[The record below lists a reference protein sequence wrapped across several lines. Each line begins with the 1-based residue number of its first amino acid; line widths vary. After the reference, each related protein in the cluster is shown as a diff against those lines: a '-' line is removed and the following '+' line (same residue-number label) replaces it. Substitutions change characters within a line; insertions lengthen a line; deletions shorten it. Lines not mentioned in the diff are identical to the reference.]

1 MLDLAIHHNG
11 TYIPLS
17 GVARRQ
23 EISGKYL
30 EQIAAQLHKA
40 GYVRSSRGAQG
51 GYRLSKEPSA
61 YTVGMILRLMEG
73 SLAPVDCVLDDAAC
87 HRASFCVSKEIWKN
101 IKDAVDNVIDNMTLA
116 DLVFKYNSEEIQ
128 AAIPYKGN
136 Y

>member
-17 GVARRQ
+17 GVAKRQ

-30 EQIAAQLHKA
+30 EQIITQLNKA
-40 GYVRSSRGAQG
+40 GYVKSSRGAQG

-73 SLAPVDCVLDDAAC
+73 SLAPVDCVLDEAAC
-87 HRASFCVSKEIWKN
+87 HRASFCISKEIWKN
-101 IKDAVDNVIDNMTLA
+101 IKDAVDNVVDNMTLA
-116 DLVFKYNSEEIQ
+116 DLVAKYNGEELQ
-128 AAIPYKGN
+128 TVNPYSGN